1 MANARQWLKENQQSI
16 LTEFNTLI
24 FKELWEKYATGTI
37 STWEMESLCFYYHKH
52 ELADVD
58 TLKYGIVNFE
68 ELSATPKVDYF
79 FKRGGK
85 EIPIYKT
92 YKIMGTVLSK
102 NDSRSSVALLTLT
115 GVINVK
121 FTKEY
126 FAMFNR
132 QISETQPDGTKK
144 IVEKGWFTR
153 GTKLLVTGFRRD
165 DMFQAKTYSHTPTH
179 QLYLIEKVEKDNSL
193 MLRHDRAI

>member
-1 MANARQWLKENQQSI
+1 
-16 LTEFNTLI
+16 
-24 FKELWEKYATGTI
+24 
-37 STWEMESLCFYYHKH
+37 
-52 ELADVD
+52 
-58 TLKYGIVNFE
+58 
-68 ELSATPKVDYF
+68 
-79 FKRGGK
+79 
-85 EIPIYKT
+85 
-92 YKIMGTVLSK
+92 MGTVLSK

-165 DMFQAKTYSHTPTH
+165 DQFVAKTYANTQGH
-179 QLYLIEKVEKDNSL
+179 QLYKITNVIGDEIQLQHERVSPQGSYEEEDYYE
-193 MLRHDRAI
+193 